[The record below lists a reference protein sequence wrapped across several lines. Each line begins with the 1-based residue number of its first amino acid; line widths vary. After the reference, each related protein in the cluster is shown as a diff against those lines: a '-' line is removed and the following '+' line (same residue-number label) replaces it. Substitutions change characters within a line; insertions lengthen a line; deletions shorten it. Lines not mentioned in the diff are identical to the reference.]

1 MAELYTYAVARIRA
15 KETSMLNM
23 RDLEQVLSAKDEK
36 AALQILA
43 DKGFSGKGNPGSAE
57 ELLRE
62 EQEKTTEFLGE
73 LIGDLS
79 VFNVFLYQ
87 EDFHNLKAAVK
98 TVVSGIE
105 REDVFSSGGTVDYK
119 TILGAVRERDFSA
132 LGDMLAK
139 PAEEAMNTL
148 LKTRDGQLC
157 DVITDKAAL
166 SAIYSAGKSSDNEM
180 IRDYAELTVALSDIK
195 IAARS
200 CKMKKSAEFIR
211 RALAECETLD
221 ADALSKAAAKSFDGL
236 LEYLSLSPYAN
247 EASALKKS
255 FSEFEKQCDNLIM
268 EKVKKQKS
276 NPFTLGPVAAYYLAK
291 EAEIKAVR
299 IVLSGVK
306 NGLDENSV
314 KERLR
319 DLYV

>member
-1 MAELYTYAVARIRA
+1 
-15 KETSMLNM
+15 
-23 RDLEQVLSAKDEK
+23 
-36 AALQILA
+36 
-43 DKGFSGKGNPGSAE
+43 
-57 ELLRE
+57 
-62 EQEKTTEFLGE
+62 
-73 LIGDLS
+73 
-79 VFNVFLYQ
+79 
-87 EDFHNLKAAVK
+87 
-98 TVVSGIE
+98 
-105 REDVFSSGGTVDYK
+105 
-119 TILGAVRERDFSA
+119 
-132 LGDMLAK
+132 
-139 PAEEAMNTL
+139 
-148 LKTRDGQLC
+148 
-157 DVITDKAAL
+157 
-166 SAIYSAGKSSDNEM
+166 
-180 IRDYAELTVALSDIK
+180 
-195 IAARS
+195 
-200 CKMKKSAEFIR
+200 MKKSAEFIR

-221 ADALSKAAAKSFDGL
+221 ADALSKAAAKSFDDL

-247 EASALKKS
+247 EANALKKS